1 MKLPYEIHATVID
14 VEALR
19 FQQICTI
26 EQVKPVLLE
35 LQSRTNGMLKDAM
48 TSSTIRA
55 TLYEAIEQ
63 AAQLAKRLETVYQL
77 KVPRLKL
84 ETVPWHPLALNPAT
98 RAEHQYLECH
108 LQLALSED
116 DASGSSWDNLVTV
129 CGALDLHLS
138 RNVFK
143 RTIDNKAIYMA
154 TLRNYTATPAY
165 FAELVD
171 TCHQVLQQHTSADI
185 SKTDIEFAIMDTNPN
200 HDRMWMT

>member
-48 TSSTIRA
+48 TSSTIQA

-63 AAQLAKRLETVYQL
+63 AAHLAKRLENIYRLT
-77 KVPRLKL
+77 VPRLKL
-84 ETVPWHPLALNPAT
+84 ETVPWHPLALNPAM

-143 RTIDNKAIYMA
+143 RTIDNKVIYMA
-154 TLRNYTATPAY
+154 TLRNYTATPAH

-185 SKTDIEFAIMDTNPN
+185 SKTNIEFAIMDTNPN